1 MRSKKELKVYLER
14 QPHRHAVIRLRQ
26 AYHKLWNQLVTAEP
40 SEQGRT
46 ETKAGPKVEVK
57 S

>member
-26 AYHKLWNQLVTAEP
+26 AYHKLWNQVVTAEP
-40 SEQGRT
+40 SEGRI